1 MAKIFISHS
10 SKNRELIKTLVE
22 FLQMGMGISRGEI
35 FCTSFPEELPTGEQF
50 IEAIR
55 QEMKNCEVVFLVITE
70 DFLRSQFCLTEMGA
84 AWGLGKRVYPLILVN
99 LEKIEN
105 TPLKGLQVRFL
116 EKSNDI
122 NAIYDELRN
131 HNIITKTSTS
141 EYINRLDTFIRQ
153 VKVYVKGEYIL
164 QVSDDGYYHTEILE
178 ERYVPKEYQCYK
190 IKGHIAEWQ
199 KDNDAKT
206 DWLFFRNGV
215 YEKLQVGEKVKFKIS
230 KTDVNHWSDI
240 GWARNIY
247 PADLRKY

>member
-164 QVSDDGYYHTEILE
+164 QVSD
-178 ERYVPKEYQCYK
+178 CYNE
-190 IKGHIAEWQ
+190 G
-199 KDNDAKT
+199 
-206 DWLFFRNGV
+206 
-215 YEKLQVGEKVKFKIS
+215 
-230 KTDVNHWSDI
+230 
-240 GWARNIY
+240 
-247 PADLRKY
+247 